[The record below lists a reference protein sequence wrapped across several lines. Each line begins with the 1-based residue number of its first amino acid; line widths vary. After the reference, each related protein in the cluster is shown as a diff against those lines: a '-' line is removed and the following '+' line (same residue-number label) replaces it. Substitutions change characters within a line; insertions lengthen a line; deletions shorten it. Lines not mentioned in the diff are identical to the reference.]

1 MTPKEQYEE
10 RRRLRR
16 ERQESD
22 KRFQTESQKKEDEM
36 LDMLDRF
43 VTATERIANSLER
56 QFGG

>member
-10 RRRLRR
+10 RRRLRK
-16 ERQESD
+16 ERSESD
-22 KRFQTESQKKEDEM
+22 ARFQSESQKQSEEI
-36 LDMLDRF
+36 LEMLDRF